1 MLLPCCLCATAT
13 FAQQST
19 QTTGDLNPA
28 FARAEQL
35 FALADSKDAGA
46 TAKIKQA
53 LADENWYV
61 RGEAAIAIARL
72 GDKSNGAL
80 LIPLLQD
87 QNWFVRS
94 AAMKAIALLGAQ
106 S

>member
-1 MLLPCCLCATAT
+1 MRKTSFAIQVLLLCWLCATTAL
-13 FAQQST
+13 AQKSP
-19 QTTGDLNPA
+19 QTNADVNPA

-72 GDKSNGAL
+72 GDKSNAPL
-80 LIPLLQD
+80 LTPLLQD

-94 AAMKAIALLGAQ
+94 
-106 S
+106 